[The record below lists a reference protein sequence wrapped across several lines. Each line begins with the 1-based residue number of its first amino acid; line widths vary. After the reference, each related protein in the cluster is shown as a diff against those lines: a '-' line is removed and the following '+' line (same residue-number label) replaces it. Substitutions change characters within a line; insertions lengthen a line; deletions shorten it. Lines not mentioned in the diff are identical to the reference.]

1 MRMPIHTTV
10 NHVSPAMTAQGCM
23 TIHAYAGLLRPIDIN
38 QTNVLERLGMTQ
50 HSSMLKS
57 TDNEILK
64 DARWDEQGFYV
75 SWESINP
82 LREHLVNTIY
92 ALQSGKDTDILI
104 AQTRQLLK
112 EIGVNLAP

>member
-1 MRMPIHTTV
+1 MITP
-10 NHVSPAMTAQGCM
+10 
-23 TIHAYAGLLRPIDIN
+23 AYAGLLRPIGIN
-38 QTNVLERLGMTQ
+38 LTLARERLGMLT
-50 HSSMLKS
+50 HSSMLQN

-75 SWESINP
+75 SWESIIP
-82 LREHLVNTIY
+82 LREHLVNTIF

>member
-10 NHVSPAMTAQGCM
+10 SHASLAMTAQGCM

-38 QTNVLERLGMTQ
+38 QTNARERLGMLI
-50 HSSMLKS
+50 HSSMLQS
-57 TDNEILK
+57 SDNEILK

-75 SWESINP
+75 SWSSIIP
-82 LREHLVNTIY
+82 LRKHLVNTIY

-112 EIGVNLAP
+112 EIGADYAP

>member
-1 MRMPIHTTV
+1 
-10 NHVSPAMTAQGCM
+10 M
-23 TIHAYAGLLRPIDIN
+23 TIHAYAGLPRPIDIN
-38 QTNVLERLGMTQ
+38 QMHGKEGLGMLT

-75 SWESINP
+75 SWESIIP